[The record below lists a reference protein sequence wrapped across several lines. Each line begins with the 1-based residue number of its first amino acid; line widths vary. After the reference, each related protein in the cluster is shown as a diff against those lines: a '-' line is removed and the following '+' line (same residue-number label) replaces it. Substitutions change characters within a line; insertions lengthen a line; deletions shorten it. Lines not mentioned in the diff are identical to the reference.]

1 MTVRMYTY
9 VVGHWTMFMY
19 ISPTYMYLD
28 LDTSLE
34 QETSIHVEED
44 CKC

>member
-1 MTVRMYTY
+1 MTLRMYTY
-9 VVGHWTMFMY
+9 IVGHWTMFMY
-19 ISPTYMYLD
+19 IVLHMYLD
-28 LDTSLE
+28 LDTSFE